1 MKLALLITRVLVG
14 ALFVGH
20 GTQKLFGWFGGHG
33 LEGTGGF
40 FEQLGF
46 KPGKRAAM
54 AAGAAEAGGGALL
67 ALGLLTPLAAGAIT
81 GSMIQAIQTVHAAN
95 GPWVTD
101 QGWEYNAVIVGT
113 VLVIAEAGPGDLSL
127 DHALGIELSGTKWA
141 VLAFAAGAVGP
152 PLLVNREAPAPAPA
166 G

>member
-33 LEGTGGF
+33 LEGTGG
-40 FEQLGF
+40 
-46 KPGKRAAM
+46 AM

-67 ALGLLTPLAAGAIT
+67 AVGLLTPLAAGAIT